1 VICPAERRIQP
12 RFIIGPFGSSPLL
25 ATLGIVPR
33 TALLCDA
40 SKTGLGVLCAD
51 PPFVGSLVP
60 VWLAGSPGEASK
72 LLLMRA
78 VYSILLSP
86 GLFRVGL
93 VILDEADTGI
103 LNELLQRLGVDANP
117 S

>member
-1 VICPAERRIQP
+1 
-12 RFIIGPFGSSPLL
+12 
-25 ATLGIVPR
+25 
-33 TALLCDA
+33 
-40 SKTGLGVLCAD
+40 
-51 PPFVGSLVP
+51 
-60 VWLAGSPGEASK
+60 
-72 LLLMRA
+72 MRA